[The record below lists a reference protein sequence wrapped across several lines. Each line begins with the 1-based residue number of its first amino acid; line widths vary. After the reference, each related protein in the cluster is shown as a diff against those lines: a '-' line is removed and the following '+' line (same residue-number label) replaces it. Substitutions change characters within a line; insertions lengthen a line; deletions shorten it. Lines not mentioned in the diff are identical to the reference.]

1 MSSRKA
7 KKDGQEERNGIRNGP
22 VEDSP
27 VKPTAAD
34 APFNIKQEVHT
45 MSMNELNTTAR
56 DLMSVRAMIEELQA
70 EAEALTD
77 KLKAAMV
84 EQGTESIQGDG
95 WKATW
100 KNVNSQRFDSKS
112 FKAEHAD
119 LYAAY
124 SKATT
129 TTRFVLSV

>member
-1 MSSRKA
+1 MS
-7 KKDGQEERNGIRNGP
+7 
-22 VEDSP
+22 
-27 VKPTAAD
+27 T
-34 APFNIKQEVHT
+34 
-45 MSMNELNTTAR
+45 NELDITAR
-56 DLMSVRAMIEELQA
+56 DLMNVRAMIEELQA

-84 EQGTESIQGDG
+84 EQGSEVLQGDG

-100 KNVNSQRFDSKS
+100 KNVNSKRFDSKS
-112 FKAEHAD
+112 FKVDHAD
-119 LYAAY
+119 LYSQY